1 MQLQFPRRID
11 PRFAHGVGGF
21 AEEPPAPQRSR
32 VMRRR
37 VLVFSCVFLLCALV
51 SLAYT
56 YLRDPVYLAQARVQ
70 ITPASGA
77 AVAQGVPAV
86 KDTKD
91 ILLQPGGAQSFLV
104 EIQVFTSR
112 PVLEKAVQR
121 LRERGVSTLDDSP
134 EGVTAL
140 QNMLQV
146 HPVEGTNVAQVEARG
161 PDRFLVSA
169 LVNTVIDVY
178 REAQARQGEDSSRT
192 LLADAREEAR
202 VVDAKVAEKKK
213 TLEDFRSR
221 SNIVSVERDE
231 NQVLA
236 RLKAVSTSLS
246 LGTDREAVAEGK
258 VRALEQAAAAGQAPQ
273 LSKDSPNVAAMAQ
286 RLSQWREELRAM
298 ERQFTPDY
306 LAMDPNARAL
316 KNRITSLEQQIELER
331 GKGQQNALAEAR
343 DELASTRAANRRL
356 QQQLAED
363 KQSVQGFTRNFS
375 EYKTMQEELQGL
387 EQMRQTARQRVLAL
401 ESSENARRPRVQ
413 LVESAVPPDTA
424 WRPLYTRDALISLG
438 GSLAL
443 GFLAVWFVEFFNRV
457 ETPTPGPSTVIIPQP
472 WGPGAFG
479 GANVGQAGL
488 AGPAGATHAMLAGQ
502 ADTLSP
508 SHSPLPQLSQAP
520 PRELAA
526 EEVGQLL
533 HAAAPDHAAVLVCLL
548 CGLTVDEVIAL
559 RGTDVDPE
567 AGVLRV
573 TGESPRDLAL
583 PPEWL
588 QSLKSHASTPDAP
601 LFSDGKGAPL
611 QAEDVQAMVTSGA
624 HDAALAQPESITPQA
639 LRHTYI
645 VFLVRQGC
653 RFSDLGR
660 LVGRLSAEALNA
672 LGVLA
677 PVAEKK
683 VSMQSIERQL
693 PEVRAF
699 ISPTDDSGAAG

>member
-1 MQLQFPRRID
+1 MPLPFPRRVD
-11 PRFAHGVGGF
+11 ATFAHVGGF
-21 AEEPPAPQRSR
+21 AEEQRVPQRSR

-77 AVAQGVPAV
+77 AVAPAAPSG
-86 KDTKD
+86 KDAKD

-121 LRERGVSTLDDSP
+121 LRERGTPVDDSP

-161 PDRFLVSA
+161 PDRLLVAA

-178 REAQARQGEDSSRT
+178 REAQALQGEESSRT
-192 LLADAREEAR
+192 LLADAREQAR
-202 VVDAKVAEKKK
+202 VVDAQVAEKKK
-213 TLEDFRSR
+213 ALDDFRAR

-236 RLKAVSTSLS
+236 RLKAISASLS

-258 VRALEQAAAAGQAPQ
+258 VRALEQSAAAGQSPQ

-286 RLSQWREELRAM
+286 RLSQWREEWRAL
-298 ERQFTPDY
+298 ERQYTPDY
-306 LAMDPNARAL
+306 MAMDPNARAL
-316 KNRITSLEQQIELER
+316 KNRITSLEQQIEAER

-343 DELASTRAANRRL
+343 DELASVRAANRRL

-363 KQSVQGFTRNFS
+363 KQAVQGFTRNFA
-375 EYKTMQEELQGL
+375 EFKTMQEELQGL
-387 EQMRQTARQRVLAL
+387 EQMRQTARQRVLSL

-424 WRPLYTRDALISLG
+424 WRPLYTRDALISLAA
-438 GSLAL
+438 SLVL
-443 GFLAVWFVEFFNRV
+443 GFLAVWFVEFFNRT
-457 ETPTPGPSTVIIPQP
+457 ETPPPGPSTVIIPQP
-472 WGPGAFG
+472 WGPGAFAG
-479 GANVGQAGL
+479 VNVGVNAGL
-488 AGPAGATHAMLAGQ
+488 AGPSGPAPMALAGQ
-502 ADTLSP
+502 SD
-508 SHSPLPQLSQAP
+508 LPQFAQLPQP
-520 PRELAA
+520 QPRELAG
-526 EEVGQLL
+526 EEVAQLL
-533 HAAAPDHAAVLVCLL
+533 QAAAPDHAAVLVCLL

-559 RGTDVDPE
+559 RGADVDVQ

-573 TGESPRDLAL
+573 TGESPRDVAL
-583 PPEWL
+583 PSAWL
-588 QSLKSHASTPDAP
+588 QTLFSDVPGPDLP
-601 LFSDGKGAPL
+601 LFSDAKGAPL
-611 QAEDVQAMVTSGA
+611 QPEDVQAIVTSSA
-624 HDAALAQPESITPQA
+624 HDAALAQPESMTPQA

-672 LGVLA
+672 LGAMA
-677 PVAEKK
+677 PAAEKK
-683 VSMQSIERQL
+683 LAMQSIERQL
-693 PEVRAF
+693 PAVRAF
-699 ISPTDDSGAAG
+699 TSPAGDAASPG

>member
-11 PRFAHGVGGF
+11 PAFAHGVGDF
-21 AEEPPAPQRSR
+21 ADEPPARPRSR

-37 VLVFSCVFLLCALV
+37 VLVFSCVFLLCALI

-70 ITPASGA
+70 ITPTSGVSVAPA
-77 AVAQGVPAV
+77 APSG
-86 KDTKD
+86 KDPKD

-121 LRERGVSTLDDSP
+121 LRERGASTLDDSP

-178 REAQARQGEDSSRT
+178 REAQANQGEASSRT

-236 RLKAVSTSLS
+236 RLKAQSAALS
-246 LGTDREAVAEGK
+246 LGTDREAIAEGK

-273 LSKDSPNVAAMAQ
+273 LSRDSPNVAAMAQ
-286 RLSQWREELRAM
+286 RLSQWREEWRAL
-298 ERQFTPDY
+298 ERQYTPDY

-316 KNRITSLEQQIELER
+316 KNRITSLEQQIENER

-343 DELASTRAANRRL
+343 DELTSVRAANRRL
-356 QQQLAED
+356 QQQMAED

-387 EQMRQTARQRVLAL
+387 EQMRQTARQRVLSL
-401 ESSENARRPRVQ
+401 EASENARRPRVQ

-424 WRPLYTRDALISLG
+424 WRPLYTRDALISLA

-457 ETPTPGPSTVIIPQP
+457 ETPPPGPSTVIIPQP
-472 WGPGAFG
+472 WGPGAFAG
-479 GANVGQAGL
+479 VNAGL
-488 AGPAGATHAMLAGQ
+488 AGPSGSVPQVLTGQ
-502 ADTLSP
+502 A
-508 SHSPLPQLSQAP
+508 SQAP
-520 PRELAA
+520 FAQLPQAQPRELAA
-526 EEVGQLL
+526 DEVAQLL
-533 HAAAPDHAAVLVCLL
+533 QAAAPDHAAVLICLL

-559 RGTDVDPE
+559 RGADVHPE
-567 AGVLRV
+567 EGVLRV
-573 TGESPRDLAL
+573 TGESPREVVLSPD
-583 PPEWL
+583 WL
-588 QSLKSHASTPDAP
+588 QTLKNHALDPEAP
-601 LFSDGKGAPL
+601 LFSDGKGLPL
-611 QAEDVQAMVTSGA
+611 QPEDVQAMVTSSA
-624 HDAALAQPESITPQA
+624 HDAALAQPESMTPQA

-672 LGVLA
+672 LGAVA
-677 PVAEKK
+677 PAAEKK
-683 VSMQSIERQL
+683 LAMQSIERQL
-693 PEVRAF
+693 PGVRAF
-699 ISPTDDSGAAG
+699 TSPAGDSA

>member
-1 MQLQFPRRID
+1 MQLQFPRRIN
-11 PRFAHGVGGF
+11 PTFAHGVDGF
-21 AEEPPAPQRSR
+21 ADEPPAPRRSR

-37 VLVFSCVFLLCALV
+37 VLVFSCVFLLCALL

-77 AVAQGVPAV
+77 SVAPAPSG
-86 KDTKD
+86 KDSKD

-121 LRERGVSTLDDSP
+121 LRANGATSLDDSP

-146 HPVEGTNVAQVEARG
+146 HPVSGTNVAQVEARG
-161 PDRFLVSA
+161 PDRFLVAA

-178 REAQARQGEDSSRT
+178 REAQASQGEASSRA

-213 TLEDFRSR
+213 LLEDFRSR
-221 SNIVSVERDE
+221 SNIVSIERDE

-236 RLKAVSTSLS
+236 RLKAQSAALS

-273 LSKDSPNVAAMAQ
+273 LSRDSPNVAAMAQ
-286 RLSQWREELRAM
+286 RLSQWREEWRAL

-316 KNRITSLEQQIELER
+316 KNRITSLEQQIEVER

-343 DELASTRAANRRL
+343 DELASVRAANRRL
-356 QQQLAED
+356 QQQMTED
-363 KQSVQGFTRNFS
+363 KQTVQGFTRNFS

-387 EQMRQTARQRVLAL
+387 EQMRQSSRQRVLSL
-401 ESSENARRPRVQ
+401 EASENARRPRVQ

-424 WRPLYTRDALISLG
+424 WRPLYTRDALISLA

-457 ETPTPGPSTVIIPQP
+457 EPPAPGPSTVIIPQP
-472 WGPGAFG
+472 WGPGAFAG
-479 GANVGQAGL
+479 VNAGL
-488 AGPAGATHAMLAGQ
+488 AGPVNPVHELLPGQ
-502 ADTLSP
+502 ANQAPLAQ
-508 SHSPLPQLSQAP
+508 LPQAQ
-520 PRELAA
+520 PRELDP
-526 EEVGQLL
+526 EEREQLL

-559 RGTDVDPE
+559 RVADVDPE
-567 AGVLRV
+567 AGVLHV
-573 TGESPRDLAL
+573 TGESARDLAL
-583 PPEWL
+583 PPQWL
-588 QSLKSHASTPDAP
+588 QSLGTPTSAPDAP

-611 QAEDVQAMVTSGA
+611 QAQDVQAMVTSGA

-672 LGVLA
+672 LGGLA
-677 PVAEKK
+677 PAAEKK
-683 VSMQSIERQL
+683 LPMQSIARQL
-693 PEVRAF
+693 PEVQAF
-699 ISPTDDSGAAG
+699 TSPAGDPGAAG

>member
-11 PRFAHGVGGF
+11 PAFAHGVNGF
-21 AEEPPAPQRSR
+21 ADEPPARPRSR

-37 VLVFSCVFLLCALV
+37 VLVFSLVFLLCALV

-56 YLRDPVYLAQARVQ
+56 YLRDPIYLAQARVQ

-77 AVAQGVPAV
+77 SVAPAAPSG
-86 KDTKD
+86 KDPKD

-121 LRERGVSTLDDSP
+121 LRERGAITLDDSP

-146 HPVEGTNVAQVEARG
+146 HPVDGTNVAQVEARG

-178 REAQARQGEDSSRT
+178 REAQANQGEASSRT

-236 RLKAVSTSLS
+236 RLKAQSTSLS

-273 LSKDSPNVAAMAQ
+273 LSRDSPNVAAMAQ
-286 RLSQWREELRAM
+286 RLSQWREEWRAL
-298 ERQFTPDY
+298 ERQYTPDY

-316 KNRITSLEQQIELER
+316 KNRITSLEQQIENER

-343 DELASTRAANRRL
+343 DELASVRAANRRL
-356 QQQLAED
+356 QQQMAED

-387 EQMRQTARQRVLAL
+387 EQMRQTARQRVLSL
-401 ESSENARRPRVQ
+401 EASENARRPRVQ

-424 WRPLYTRDALISLG
+424 WRPLYTRDALISLA

-457 ETPTPGPSTVIIPQP
+457 ETPPAGPSTVIIPQP
-472 WGPGAFG
+472 WGPGAFAG
-479 GANVGQAGL
+479 VNAGL
-488 AGPAGATHAMLAGQ
+488 AGPSGPVPQVLTGQ
-502 ADTLSP
+502 ASP
-508 SHSPLPQLSQAP
+508 TPFAQLPQAQ
-520 PRELAA
+520 PRELAGD
-526 EEVGQLL
+526 EVAQLL
-533 HAAAPDHAAVLVCLL
+533 QAAAPDHAAVLVCLL
-548 CGLTVDEVIAL
+548 CGLTVDEVVAL
-559 RGTDVDPE
+559 RGADVHPE
-567 AGVLRV
+567 EGVLRV
-573 TGESPRDLAL
+573 TGESPREVVLSAD
-583 PPEWL
+583 WL
-588 QSLKSHASTPDAP
+588 QTLKNRAPDPEAP
-601 LFSDGKGAPL
+601 LFSDGKGAAL
-611 QAEDVQAMVTSGA
+611 QPEDVQAMVTSCA
-624 HDAALAQPESITPQA
+624 HDAALAQPESMTPQA

-672 LGVLA
+672 LGAVA
-677 PVAEKK
+677 PAAEKK
-683 VSMQSIERQL
+683 LAIQSIERQL
-693 PEVRAF
+693 PGVRAF
-699 ISPTDDSGAAG
+699 TSLAGDSA